1 MPVCI
6 PIRDGYKIGL
16 YTLKVYPNKM
26 CEVWDRNDVLVH
38 TFRDKISAILYTIY
52 TIKHQFNTASDILHL
67 DKEINKNYIDVL
79 TMRRCMTAAIARKD
93 YYAADIREARLDVS
107 ETKLKSAQEK
117 MQAMHRSAK
126 IRKVWE

>member
-1 MPVCI
+1 MPTK
-6 PIRDGYKIGL
+6 DGYKIGL

-26 CEVWDRNDVLVH
+26 CEVWDRNDELVH

-52 TIKHQFNTASDILHL
+52 TIKHHFNTAGDILHL

-79 TMRRCMTAAIARKD
+79 TMRRCMTSALARKD

-107 ETKLKSAQEK
+107 ETKLKLAQEK
-117 MQAMHRSAK
+117 MQAMHFSAK
-126 IRKVWE
+126 MRKVWE